1 MRRALLAITAIV
13 CAALAGMPAIAAEPD
28 LKAPAKALFGAVK
41 EPAPLK
47 ARAIGG
53 YAKGCLAGGVALP
66 TDGPTWQAMRLSRN
80 RNWGH
85 PDLVRLVERLATEA
99 RRYDGWPGLLV
110 GDLSQPRGGPMPFG
124 HASHQ
129 IGLDADIWLTP
140 MPDRRLSRVERE
152 EKVALSMVKN
162 RKEIDPSAWS
172 DAQARLIRRAAK
184 YPEVERIFVH
194 PPIKRALCQ
203 FAAREGGPDGWLA
216 KVRPYYGHTFHFHIR
231 IRCPPGS
238 EGCRDQPP
246 ARPKDGTGCGE
257 ELAHWYS
264 DRPWGKPLPPGSP
277 PPKPAKPPKPMT
289 LAQLPAE
296 CRAVLSIQ

>member
-1 MRRALLAITAIV
+1 MRRAVLAIIAV
-13 CAALAGMPAIAAEPD
+13 LCAALSGAPAFADEPD

-47 ARAIGG
+47 ARAIGS

-66 TDGPTWQAMRLSRN
+66 TDGPAWQAMRLSRN

-99 RRYDGWPGLLV
+99 RRHDGWPGLLV

-140 MPDRRLSRVERE
+140 MPDRRLSRAERE

-194 PPIKRALCQ
+194 PPIKRALCK

-246 ARPKDGTGCGE
+246 ARPKDGTGCGD

-264 DRPWGKPLPPGSP
+264 DRPWGKPLPPGTP

-289 LAQLPAE
+289 LAQLPGE

>member
-1 MRRALLAITAIV
+1 MRRARLAIIAFL

-129 IGLDADIWLTP
+129 IGLDADVWLTP

>member
-1 MRRALLAITAIV
+1 MRRAAVLAVAV
-13 CAALAGMPAIAAEPD
+13 LCAALTGAPAFAAEPD

-41 EPAPLK
+41 EPAPLR
-47 ARAIGG
+47 AQAIGG
-53 YAKGCLAGGVALP
+53 YARGCLAGGVALP
-66 TDGPTWQAMRLSRN
+66 VDGPNWQAMRLSRN

-85 PDLVRLVERLATEA
+85 PNLVRLVERLANEA

-140 MPDRRLSRVERE
+140 MPDRRLTRTERE

-172 DAQARLIRRAAK
+172 DAQARLIRRAAQ

-203 FAAREGGPDGWLA
+203 FAARDGGPDGWLA

-231 IRCPPGS
+231 MRCPSGS
-238 EGCRDQPP
+238 DNCRDQPP

-257 ELAHWYS
+257 ELAYWYS
-264 DRPWGKPLPPGSP
+264 DKLWGKPLPPGSP
-277 PPKPAKPPKPMT
+277 PPKPAKPPRPMT

-296 CRAVLSIQ
+296 CRAVLSIE

>member
-231 IRCPPGS
+231 MRCPPGS

-246 ARPKDGTGCGE
+246 ARPNDGTGCGE

-264 DRPWGKPLPPGSP
+264 DRPWGKPLPPGAP

-296 CRAVLSIQ
+296 CRAVLSIP